1 MPMRENTRCLFF
13 GFAFKCEM
21 TKFVYLQ
28 KQSCG
33 QEEAGL
39 LLDSVAEEVSQ
50 RLQRVVW
57 RNKSKFKILYCN
69 TVLFSAY

>member
-1 MPMRENTRCLFF
+1 MPMRENTSCLFF

-50 RLQRVVW
+50 RLQRVV
-57 RNKSKFKILYCN
+57 
-69 TVLFSAY
+69 